1 MPDFFYF
8 CPLNQI
14 HDPMSTPQLLFDVIV
29 AILVVNYLAGQYL
42 EYLNARHRSME
53 LPDTL
58 RGIYPENEY
67 KRSQKYKAD
76 NQKLSFISSTFNLL
90 VILVFLFLD
99 GFAWVD
105 EWARELSS
113 HRLLIPLIF
122 FGILMLAW
130 DLINLPF
137 ALYDTF
143 VIEERYGFNKTTPK
157 TFIIDK
163 IKGYFLTALLGG
175 GLLLLVI
182 WFYHQT
188 GALFWIFAWGLITI
202 FTVFLTMFYTHW
214 IVPLFNKLKP
224 LGEGNLKTAI
234 YDLCHRVGFSLK
246 DVFVMDGSKR
256 STKAN
261 AFFSGL
267 GRKKRIVLFDTLIDE
282 LGIREIQAV
291 LAHEMGHYRKRHTLA
306 NLILSI
312 LQTGITLYIL
322 SLLVNNPALSRAL
335 GVSEPSFHIA
345 LITFSLLYSPIS
357 MVLGIAMNFVS
368 RRFEYQADSFAQHYG
383 LSDGL
388 INGLKKLSVKNL
400 SNLTPHPA
408 YVRVHYSHPP
418 LLRRMEH
425 LQANRT
431 KGQA

>member
-1 MPDFFYF
+1 
-8 CPLNQI
+8 
-14 HDPMSTPQLLFDVIV
+14 MSTPQLLFYVIV
-29 AILVVNYLAGQYL
+29 AILVINYLAEQYL
-42 EYLNARHRSME
+42 EYLNARHRSVE
-53 LPDTL
+53 LPKAL
-58 RGIYPENEY
+58 RGIYPEDEY

-105 EWARELSS
+105 AWAREWSS
-113 HRLLIPLIF
+113 HSLMTPLIF
-122 FGILMLAW
+122 FAILMLAW
-130 DLINLPF
+130 DLLNIPF

-143 VIEERYGFNKTTPK
+143 VIEERYGFNKTTPR
-157 TFIIDK
+157 TFITDK
-163 IKGYFLTALLGG
+163 IKGYLLSALLGG
-175 GLLLLVI
+175 GLLLLVV

-188 GALFWIFAWGLITI
+188 GALFWIFAWGLITA

-214 IVPLFNKLKP
+214 IVPLFNKLEP
-224 LGEGNLKTAI
+224 LGEGTLKNSI
-234 YDLCHRVGFSLK
+234 YDLCQRVGFKLR

-256 STKAN
+256 STKGN

-282 LGIREIQAV
+282 LGVREIQAV
-291 LAHEMGHYRKRHTLA
+291 LAHEMGHYRKRHTLV
-306 NLILSI
+306 NLMVSI
-312 LQTGITLYIL
+312 LQTGITLFIL

-345 LITFSLLYSPIS
+345 LIAFSLLYSPIS
-357 MVLGIAMNFVS
+357 MVLGIAMNFLS
-368 RRFEYQADSFAQHYG
+368 RKFEYQADAFAQYYG
-383 LSDGL
+383 LSDDL
-388 INGLKKLSVKNL
+388 ISGLKKLSVKSL

-418 LLRRMEH
+418 LLERIEH
-425 LQANRT
+425 LQGN
-431 KGQA
+431 QAEVQG

>member
-1 MPDFFYF
+1 
-8 CPLNQI
+8 
-14 HDPMSTPQLLFDVIV
+14 
-29 AILVVNYLAGQYL
+29 
-42 EYLNARHRSME
+42 
-53 LPDTL
+53 
-58 RGIYPENEY
+58 
-67 KRSQKYKAD
+67 
-76 NQKLSFISSTFNLL
+76 
-90 VILVFLFLD
+90 
-99 GFAWVD
+99 
-105 EWARELSS
+105 
-113 HRLLIPLIF
+113 
-122 FGILMLAW
+122 
-130 DLINLPF
+130 
-137 ALYDTF
+137 
-143 VIEERYGFNKTTPK
+143 
-157 TFIIDK
+157 
-163 IKGYFLTALLGG
+163 
-175 GLLLLVI
+175 LLLVV

-188 GALFWIFAWGLITI
+188 GALFWIFAWGLITV

-234 YDLCHRVGFSLK
+234 YELCHRVGFSLK

-282 LGIREIQAV
+282 LGVREIQAV
-291 LAHEMGHYRKRHTLA
+291 LAHEMGHYRKRHTLV

-312 LQTGITLYIL
+312 LQTGITLYVL
-322 SLLVNNPALSRAL
+322 SLLVNSPALSRAL

-357 MVLGIAMNFVS
+357 MVLGIVMNFVS
-368 RRFEYQADSFAQHYG
+368 RRFEYQADAFAQHYG
-383 LSDGL
+383 LSDDL

-418 LLRRMEH
+418 LLERIEH
-425 LQANRT
+425 LRAHTAQ
-431 KGQA
+431 GQG

>member
-1 MPDFFYF
+1 
-8 CPLNQI
+8 
-14 HDPMSTPQLLFDVIV
+14 MSTPHLLFYVIV
-29 AILVVNYLAGQYL
+29 AILVINYLAEQYL
-42 EYLNARHRSME
+42 EYLNARHRSVE
-53 LPDTL
+53 LPKAL

-90 VILVFLFLD
+90 VILVFLFMD

-105 EWARELSS
+105 AWARDLSS
-113 HRLLIPLIF
+113 NKLVTPLIF
-122 FGILMLAW
+122 FAILMLAW
-130 DLINLPF
+130 DLLNLPF

-157 TFIIDK
+157 TFITDK
-163 IKGYFLTALLGG
+163 IKGYLLSALLGG
-175 GLLLLVI
+175 GLLLLVV

-188 GALFWIFAWGLITI
+188 GALFWIFAWGLITA

-214 IVPLFNKLKP
+214 IVPLFNKLEP
-224 LGEGNLKTAI
+224 LGEGTLKNSI
-234 YDLCHRVGFSLK
+234 YDLCHRVGFNLR
-246 DVFVMDGSKR
+246 DVFVIDGSKR
-256 STKAN
+256 STKGN

-291 LAHEMGHYRKRHTLA
+291 LAHEMGHYRKRHSLV
-306 NLILSI
+306 NLMVSI
-312 LQTGITLYIL
+312 LQTGVTLYIL

-345 LITFSLLYSPIS
+345 LIGFSLLYSPIS
-357 MVLGIAMNFVS
+357 MVLGIAMNFLS
-368 RRFEYQADSFAQHYG
+368 RKFEYQADAFARYYG
-383 LSDGL
+383 LSDDL
-388 INGLKKLSVKNL
+388 INGLKKLSVKSL

-408 YVRVHYSHPP
+408 YVKVHYSHPP
-418 LLRRMEH
+418 LLERIEH
-425 LQANRT
+425 LQ
-431 KGQA
+431 GDQAEVQG